1 MSRLAIVTM
10 LVLSLVPAC
19 SGCDGG
25 GSGDDEPGPDS
36 TFDQCASEPAA
47 FVRDA
52 MLAILGRRPASQH
65 EVDAYVALYE
75 QVAAA
80 RAAGT
85 SDDDPRE
92 VVARA
97 MLARPEKLER
107 WAVHVMDALR
117 VTRIEDQGMGSC
129 YGVAAVAAV
138 DESVATYVRDNPAS
152 AGGDGRNFT
161 MLDVVKSSIVLDD
174 LSPIYRAHLF
184 ALVSRAIPA
193 ANVPD
198 VEAELARREDFGN
211 VFDQTYLNRDI
222 VCLGCHNSQ
231 NAITDR
237 EEPELDRHWPLA
249 GHVDAAIYGA
259 STGID
264 AARAHAPFRYDGFVV
279 RRNGRTPWGMA
290 TSCGRFNDPATVGD
304 DLAMIDGYFASL
316 RGRRLTAFDLEGALA
331 RGFEAIRG
339 AGLVVDGEGAV
350 ADPDAAF
357 AYMVATSIAE
367 GVWREAVGTPLTIAN
382 YFPRNQAMR
391 DELQRL
397 TDGFVANGYSL
408 DELLVAV
415 VTSDYFSRLPPE
427 AGCGPSPYT
436 YPALYDPWVIDDA
449 DPVRRGNGPGDAVSA
464 ISPRTLLSAAY
475 AALEWPPPAREQFP
489 LDEDGCAELSCSE
502 LGAACEFGS
511 CCETYAVMCQG
522 QPQVLDPAELP
533 FQRAIGA
540 FLKNGERGFRGLDFQ
555 ARLAWEDRFGVCEKP
570 MRVTGADLVDRAIAA
585 GAMTPGATVGDVVA
599 VVKDRLVGEPVDAR
613 GGEPA
618 AIAALLGQPLD
629 APAANLTDAALRRLC
644 GVLMSSPQFVLG
656 GVAGRGGAPGALTL
670 PGDGFDD
677 ACARIAA
684 SPVPGWT
691 VTCTAG
697 ALTATATP

>member
-1 MSRLAIVTM
+1 MGLCAALA
-10 LVLSLVPAC
+10 LAVPAC
-19 SGCDGG
+19 GGCDGG
-25 GSGDDEPGPDS
+25 DGDDGPGPDS
-36 TFDQCASEPAA
+36 TFDQCKSEPGA

-97 MLARPEKLER
+97 LLARPEKLER
-107 WAVHVMDALR
+107 WTVHVMDVLR
-117 VTRIEDQGMGSC
+117 VPRVEGQRMGSC
-129 YGVAAVAAV
+129 YGVASASTV
-138 DESVATYVRDNPAS
+138 DASIATFVRDNPAM
-152 AGGDGRNFT
+152 AGGTGLDFT
-161 MLDVVKSSIVLDD
+161 MLDLVKSAIVLDD

-184 ALVSRAIPA
+184 ALVSRPIPA

-211 VFDQTYLNRDI
+211 TFDQTYLNRDI

-249 GHVDAAIYGA
+249 GHVDAAVYGM

-279 RRNGRTPWGMA
+279 RRNGRTPWGMS
-290 TSCGRFNDPATVGD
+290 TSCGRFTDPAAVGD

-331 RGFEAIRG
+331 RGFETVRG
-339 AGLVVDGEGAV
+339 TGLLVDGEGAV

-357 AYMVATSIAE
+357 AYMVATSVAE

-391 DELQRL
+391 DQLQAL
-397 TDGFVANGYSL
+397 TDRFVASGYSL

-427 AGCGPSPYT
+427 AGCGPGPYT
-436 YPALYDPWVIDDA
+436 YPAVFDPWVIDDA
-449 DPVRRGNGPGDAVSA
+449 DPARHGNGPGDAVAA
-464 ISPRTLLSAAY
+464 IAPRTLLSAAY
-475 AALEWPPPAREQFP
+475 AGLEWSTPVSEQFP
-489 LDEDGCAELSCSE
+489 MDEERCQGLSCSE
-502 LGAACEFGS
+502 LGAECTFGS
-511 CCETYAVMCQG
+511 CCETYGVQCQG
-522 QPQVLDPAELP
+522 EPPRLDPEELP

-555 ARLAWEDRFGVCEKP
+555 ARLAWEDRFGVCAKP
-570 MRVTGADLVDRAIAA
+570 MRVTGDDLVDRALAA
-585 GAMTPGATVGDVVA
+585 GAATPGATVGDVVA
-599 VVKDRLVGEPVDAR
+599 VVKDRLVGEPVDPR

-618 AIAALLGQPLD
+618 AIAALVGQPLD
-629 APAANLTDAALRRLC
+629 APAAGLSAAGLRRFC
-644 GVLMSSPQFVLG
+644 GVLLSSPQFVLG
-656 GVAGRGGAPGALTL
+656 GVAGRGGAPGTITL

-677 ACARIAA
+677 ACAKIAA
-684 SPVPGWT
+684 AAVPGWM
-691 VTCTAG
+691 VTCTPG
-697 ALTATATP
+697 ALSAVATPAP